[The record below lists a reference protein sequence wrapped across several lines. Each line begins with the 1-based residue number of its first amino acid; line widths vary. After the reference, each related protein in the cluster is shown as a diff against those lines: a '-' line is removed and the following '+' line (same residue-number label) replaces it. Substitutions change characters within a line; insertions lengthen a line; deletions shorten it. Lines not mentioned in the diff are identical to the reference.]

1 MVFSSAIFLLM
12 FLPVTFIVNFFLNNK
27 FSNIWL
33 LLASLFFYAWGEPVF
48 VLLMILSIIL
58 NWLVGILI
66 TKTKDKK
73 RNIMA

>member
-27 FSNIWL
+27 FSNVWL

-66 TKTKDKK
+66 AKTKVK
-73 RNIMA
+73 REILY